1 MAVEVVYETHSISV
15 DNETGHATG
24 WLPGELSERGRELAA
39 ELGRRRRDDG
49 IATVY
54 TSDLR
59 RAVETAEIA
68 FAGSALPVVQ
78 DARLRECN
86 YGSMNGRPREEVHAM
101 GIDERY
107 PEGETW
113 REAVERVTGFLREL
127 PDRHDGERVLVIAH
141 MSAWY
146 ALECLAKGLPP
157 EDVFGTRMDWQP
169 GWEYRLEPAQSASRQ

>member
-24 WLPGELSERGRELAA
+24 WLPGELSDRGRELAA
-39 ELGRRRRDDG
+39 ELGRRRRDNG

-86 YGSMNGRPREEVHAM
+86 YGSMNGRPREEVHAK

-113 REAVERVTGFLREL
+113 REAVERVTEFLREL
-127 PDRHDGERVLVIAH
+127 PDRHDGDRVLVIAH

-146 ALECLAKGLPP
+146 ALECLVKGLQL
-157 EDVFGTRMDWQP
+157 EDAIGTRMDWRP
-169 GWEYRLEPAQSASRQ
+169 GWEYRLEPAQSASRP